1 MKKIITLFIML
12 SFSVSVCLAQQ
23 GASSQGRMHTA
34 GNPPPQAVVE
44 AFKKELSRNIRY
56 PEECEKYGAEARVV
70 IGLTVKENGEIENT
84 ETLNVEI
91 TNVKSKLYKRASEEE
106 QETARHA
113 FTVYFARNAHETI
126 NSISQETWKAMNN
139 GRGTIRFSVPITFRI
154 R

>member
-1 MKKIITLFIML
+1 MKKLISLFILLAL
-12 SFSVSVCLAQQ
+12 SISVCLAQQ

-34 GNPPPQAVVE
+34 GNPPPQSVVE

-70 IGLTVKENGEIENT
+70 IALTVKENGEIENT
-84 ETLNVEI
+84 ETVNVEI

-106 QETARHA
+106 QAAARHA

-126 NSISQETWKAMNN
+126 NSISQDTWKAVNN
-139 GRGTIRFSVPITFRI
+139 KRGNIRFSVPITFRI